1 MSDEHQLAI
10 PSSFTQLFTE
20 PGRFKPSLSTDE
32 LRERYGFCE
41 DLAFML
47 VDTAKARQWQLGIAE
62 SDVLGRIEA
71 GLREGE
77 VLASGKET
85 QWVMKRLAELLEWR
99 T

>member
-1 MSDEHQLAI
+1 MSDDHQLAI
-10 PSSFTQLFTE
+10 PTSFTQLFVE
-20 PGRFKPSLSTDE
+20 PGRYKPSLGTDE

-47 VDTAKARQWQLGIAE
+47 VDTAKARQWQLGIDE
-62 SDVLGRIEA
+62 SDVLVRIEA

-77 VLASGKET
+77 VLSTEKEM
-85 QWVMKRLAELLEWR
+85 QWVMKRLAEMLDWR